1 MAVDPSGNI
10 WVADSAHDHV
20 LQFNSSREF
29 VRQIGSEGTGESQFK
44 GIGGIA
50 TNSSGDV
57 YVTDTGNDRVQEFSS
72 TGAHLATFG
81 SSAPGNGQLLS
92 PGAIAIDASGNVWV
106 LNGIGAQEGGR
117 IVEFSASGTF
127 LSQFGS
133 KGTAGGQLL
142 YADGLAFSGG
152 HLYVSEV
159 SPHRVQELST
169 SGAFIAAFDE
179 TGSLPSGI
187 ATDPNNGQ
195 PLRLR
200 HQRPRVAVQRR
211 GKPARQLWLPGL
223 WQRAAL
229 EPAGS
234 RGGILRDDLRRRHPQ
249 PARRGMGPG

>member
-1 MAVDPSGNI
+1 MESRLPADLRQRLHPQESREAPFGEPTAVAVDPSGNI

-29 VRQIGSEGTGESQFK
+29 VRQIGSEGSGESQFK

-50 TNSSGDV
+50 TNSSGDI
-57 YVTDTGNDRVQEFSS
+57 YVTDSGNDRVQEFSS
-72 TGAHLATFG
+72 SGAHLATFG

-92 PGAIAIDASGNVWV
+92 PGAVAVDASGNVWV
-106 LNGIGAQEGGR
+106 LNGNGAQEGGR

-169 SGAFIAAFDE
+169 SGSSSPPLTKRARCRLASPPTRKRA
-179 TGSLPSGI
+179 TSTSQTSTTSCGSS
-187 ATDPNNGQ
+187 A
-195 PLRLR
+195 
-200 HQRPRVAVQRR
+200 PREA
-211 GKPARQLWLPGL
+211 
-223 WQRAAL
+223 
-229 EPAGS
+229 
-234 RGGILRDDLRRRHPQ
+234 
-249 PARRGMGPG
+249 